1 MVGPWKK
8 YRTPFPGAPAFHQT
22 RGCAHHG
29 TGCTAKEYASEVNI
43 LRTRL
48 SSCQHESMDKNQPFW
63 PFVSHT
69 PECPKKKKHH
79 WISLEESLK
88 GGNHVF
94 CSIHCVDF
102 RFELS
107 RKIRWKHDDKGTP
120 WQVTKSS
127 NLIASRTSMAGA
139 RRCSWQVVVSFKW
152 GVSEW
157 VTPKIDSLDW
167 NILFKWVIWIDLGAP
182 PFEET
187 SKWDV
192 TYKKIND

>member
-1 MVGPWKK
+1 MKK
-8 YRTPFPGAPAFHQT
+8 ISKLNFRVPRHFTKLGDALTMALGVPQKNMRPKWTSCGRVYPVVSMNRQEST
-22 RGCAHHG
+22 
-29 TGCTAKEYASEVNI
+29 I
-43 LRTRL
+43 LTFR
-48 SSCQHESMDKNQPFW
+48 ESYPRMSQ
-63 PFVSHT
+63 
-69 PECPKKKKHH
+69 EKKHH

-127 NLIASRTSMAGA
+127 NLIASRAGA
-139 RRCSWQVVVSFKW
+139 RRCSWQVVVSSKW

>member
-1 MVGPWKK
+1 MKKISNSISGCPGISPNSGMRSPWHWV
-8 YRTPFPGAPAFHQT
+8 YRKRICVRSEHLAD
-22 RGCAHHG
+22 
-29 TGCTAKEYASEVNI
+29 ASIQLSAWIDGQESTI
-43 LRTRL
+43 LTFR
-48 SSCQHESMDKNQPFW
+48 ESYPRMSQ
-63 PFVSHT
+63 
-69 PECPKKKKHH
+69 EKKHH